1 MCICENLA
9 QFIDQPQFGTSV
21 GVSSRKTYVS
31 DSFARA
37 SSKKVQKL
45 CHSNSPGNTEK
56 CIRETKAG
64 YYQPGLA
71 LLTLRYQLK
80 TEGCLFVSVFSADG
94 FSGRGRTPS
103 PHPCRYRKINN
114 AVLFSSRK
122 ACTACLCGA
131 RTHAHAAS
139 GCLRFSDGIKIRGR
153 PYVPL
158 ISAPEGLRNS
168 LKPFF
173 MPIRNIRG
181 REDHPFKIIWNSRN
195 ENNSTTFY
203 HQAFVQILPEESP

>member
-1 MCICENLA
+1 MHSRDKSRLLPARISP
-9 QFIDQPQFGTSV
+9 IDTTLPIKNG
-21 GVSSRKTYVS
+21 GVPFRLGFFSRR
-31 DSFARA
+31 FFRPRA
-37 SSKKVQKL
+37 
-45 CHSNSPGNTEK
+45 NT
-56 CIRETKAG
+56 
-64 YYQPGLA
+64 L
-71 LLTLRYQLK
+71 
-80 TEGCLFVSVFSADG
+80 
-94 FSGRGRTPS
+94 

-181 REDHPFKIIWNSRN
+181 REDHPCKIILNNRN